1 MNYIGLGISIVTY
14 VTSLIIYVYQK
25 YKVTIID
32 ARARGMKHPKLMGV
46 LATSGNNGGG
56 SFLYFLRK
64 KKYPIKNNITKE
76 EAEEIEVRTRIM
88 RKCVIISII
97 GIVCF
102 IYFIKRI

>member
-1 MNYIGLGISIVTY
+1 MNYIGLGVSVVAY
-14 VTSLIIYVYQK
+14 VTSLIIFVYHK
-25 YKVTIID
+25 YKITVID
-32 ARARGMKHPKLMGV
+32 AKARGMKHPKLMGI

-64 KKYPIKNNITKE
+64 KKHPIKNITKE
-76 EAEEIEVRTRIM
+76 EEEEILVRKRIM
-88 RKCVIISII
+88 RKCVIVSII

>member
-1 MNYIGLGISIVTY
+1 MNYVGLGVSVVAYIP
-14 VTSLIIYVYQK
+14 SLIIYVYQK
-25 YKVTIID
+25 YKITIID
-32 ARARGMKHPKLMGV
+32 AKARGMKHPKLMGI

-64 KKYPIKNNITKE
+64 KKYPIKNITKE
-76 EAEEIEVRTRIM
+76 EEEEIEARKRIM

-97 GIVCF
+97 GIICF

>member
-1 MNYIGLGISIVTY
+1 MNYVGLGVSVVAYI
-14 VTSLIIYVYQK
+14 TSLIIYVYQK
-25 YKVTIID
+25 YKITIID
-32 ARARGMKHPKLMGV
+32 AKARGMKHPKLMGI

-64 KKYPIKNNITKE
+64 KKYPIKNITKE
-76 EAEEIEVRTRIM
+76 EEEEIEARKRIM

-97 GIVCF
+97 GIICF